1 MKEVIAIP
9 QEDGPIHIDTS
20 QIPAIEMQ
28 LLSATILEAAQRF
41 YEDPENV
48 RRFEEWR
55 AAREKEASNG
65 RKKKR

>member
-1 MKEVIAIP
+1 MKEIIVIP
-9 QEDGPIHIDTS
+9 LDDGPIHIDTS
-20 QIPAIEMQ
+20 QIPAIEVKI
-28 LLSATILEAAQRF
+28 LSSTILKAVQVF

-65 RKKKR
+65 